1 MFLFKKVFYPFKL
14 ITIQP
19 QTLIMNARLIYL
31 IVFIALFLLAIVLQ
45 KKYGIINDTSS
56 TKPKSYSYSRLQ
68 LLWWTFIVFAS
79 FITIALATGQI
90 PDLDTS
96 TLILLGIGSLTTA
109 SARITDISDQSNYDA
124 ATQTAETTSTPP
136 PATLSKDQP
145 SEGFLL
151 DILSDKNGVSI
162 HRLQAFMFNLIFGI
176 WFIYQS
182 VYHLKGIGPKA
193 TAAIIDHIIPV
204 ISNNNLI
211 LLGLSAGTYVAL
223 KTTENK

>member
-1 MFLFKKVFYPFKL
+1 
-14 ITIQP
+14 
-19 QTLIMNARLIYL
+19 MNARIIYL
-31 IVFIALFLLAIVLQ
+31 IVFIALFLLAIFLQ
-45 KKYGIINDTSS
+45 KKYGIINDSS
-56 TKPKSYSYSRLQ
+56 SAKPKSYSYSRLQ

-96 TLILLGIGSLTTA
+96 TLILIGIGSLTTA

-124 ATQTAETTSTPP
+124 ATQTANATSTTP
-136 PATLSKDQP
+136 PATLNKDQP

-193 TAAIIDHIIPV
+193 TAALIDSIIPV

-211 LLGLSAGTYVAL
+211 LLGLSAGTYIAL